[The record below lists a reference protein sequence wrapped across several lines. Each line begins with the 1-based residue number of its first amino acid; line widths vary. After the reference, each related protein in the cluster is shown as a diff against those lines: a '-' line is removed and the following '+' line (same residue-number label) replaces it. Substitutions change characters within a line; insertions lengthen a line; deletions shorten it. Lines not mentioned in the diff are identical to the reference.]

1 MSSPP
6 LSLKRSTSWTSPQ
19 SSQSWSPNTLKTRL
33 LLNAKAI
40 PYTEQY
46 VSYPDIAPLLTS
58 YGVLPN
64 EKGYTFTLPAIYHP
78 ETVKDV
84 GPGGQIMTES
94 TAIAHH
100 LDSLY
105 PSSAVQAFPEP
116 KNESTVLWKEA
127 EHHLR
132 AIVFQQEEGKGYR
145 LLMPQIPLILDDRG
159 SEYFIRTRAETHPQ
173 HISPLQWGSPN
184 PENDWS
190 AIRPA
195 VLAYLKYHES
205 TRDAAVSAGRGGQ
218 GPFLWGD
225 KVTMGDI
232 YLVSV
237 LVWFRSAGE
246 EMLDRFLAIG
256 EKDEPAGRKAEGE
269 PVWEKSPVR
278 AVWDAFGE
286 KGWLEGVGEPREI
299 PLKSA

>member
-1 MSSPP
+1 MSS
-6 LSLKRSTSWTSPQ
+6 SPSFSERIHFLDI
-19 SSQSWSPNTLKTRL
+19 SSKLPGYRQSWSPNTLKTRL
-33 LLNAKAI
+33 LLNAKGI

-46 VSYPDIAPLLTS
+46 LSYPDIAPLLKS
-58 YGVLPN
+58 YSVLPN
-64 EKGYTFTLPAIYHP
+64 EERTFTLPAIYHP
-78 ETVKDV
+78 ETLKDV
-84 GPGGQIMTES
+84 VPGGVIMTES
-94 TAIAHH
+94 AAIAHY

-105 PSSAVQAFPEP
+105 PSSLVQAFPEP
-116 KNESTVLWKEA
+116 KSESGALWKEA
-127 EHHLR
+127 EHHLH
-132 AIVFQQEEGKGYR
+132 AIQSKGKGYR
-145 LLMPQIPLILDDRG
+145 LLMPRIPLILDDRG
-159 SEYFIRTRAETHPQ
+159 SEYFIRTRTDDHPQ

-184 PENDWS
+184 PEDDWS
-190 AIRPA
+190 VVRPF
-195 VLAYLKYHES
+195 VLTYLKYYES

-232 YLVSV
+232 YLASV

-246 EMLDRFLAIG
+246 EMLDQFLAIG